1 MKRNAVFVAIVAVA
15 QATCAQ
21 ATAQNADDEGR
32 SPVEV
37 AIRSS
42 LDGKEQRS
50 LWLAPDYKGDGT
62 AVPLLVSLHTWS
74 KNYKMSNP
82 VPPRWCK
89 AHNWAYI
96 APDFRGQNNKPSA
109 LGSDLAVQ
117 DIVDAVEWAKKN
129 ANINPERIY
138 LIGGSGGGHMS
149 LLMVGRHPEIWAGVA
164 AFCPITDV
172 AEWYRFHSR
181 TGKTDRYAQMM
192 AASCGGSPD
201 EKADEY
207 THRSPV
213 THLKNA
219 KNVPVYIGTGI
230 HDGYK
235 GSVPVCHAMWGFNML
250 ADEKDRIP
258 DDVIREIVETQAIPD
273 AWLFDGSDPDYVQR
287 IHMRTTSGN
296 VRLTLFE
303 GAHDILP
310 SQGLNWLSNQRK
322 GVGAKW
328 DIAPLSPEWPKE
340 RGGLTK

>member
-1 MKRNAVFVAIVAVA
+1 MKIEKLIISVSAAIGISLAAISQPRIRVIVDNDFGGDPDGLFQLAHQALSPTCEIRGIICSNNQRGGHFKDYTAENAEREARTLLGMLGI
-15 QATCAQ
+15 
-21 ATAQNADDEGR
+21 EG
-32 SPVEV
+32 
-37 AIRSS
+37 I
-42 LDGKEQRS
+42 
-50 LWLAPDYKGDGT
+50 
-62 AVPLLVSLHTWS
+62 LLVRSIEGEMESMET
-74 KNYKMSNP
+74 P
-82 VPPRWCK
+82 
-89 AHNWAYI
+89 
-96 APDFRGQNNKPSA
+96 G
-109 LGSDLAVQ
+109 
-117 DIVDAVEWAKKN
+117 EN
-129 ANINPERIY
+129 A
-138 LIGGSGGGHMS
+138 G
-149 LLMVGRHPEIWAGVA
+149 A
-164 AFCPITDV
+164 
-172 AEWYRFHSR
+172 
-181 TGKTDRYAQMM
+181 GKTDRYAQMM

-340 RGGLTK
+340 RWGLTK